1 MKVENIEK
9 KEKTDRHSLPL
20 PTVARNDHQ
29 ATVLQQADSI
39 ETQHER
45 SRMI

>member
-1 MKVENIEK
+1 MKTI
-9 KEKTDRHSLPL
+9 DRFLLSP
-20 PTVARNDHQ
+20 PCIARNDHQ
-29 ATVLQQADSI
+29 ATILQQADSI